1 MAVNSQAGGMFMK
14 PDMCIW
20 IMWAP
25 PNRCSLKTIGV
36 LSAAVLM
43 DYGVVGVVNY
53 LGSLPY
59 LHAAHY
65 DPSALSK
72 MYIDEVKC
80 VRYLCN
86 IVFLTGIELILLF
99 YT

>member
-53 LGSLPY
+53 LGMFL
-59 LHAAHY
+59 LLKFA
-65 DPSALSK
+65 
-72 MYIDEVKC
+72 YIVGYIAWVIKC
-80 VRYLCN
+80 DVAFINL
-86 IVFLTGIELILLF
+86 
-99 YT
+99 